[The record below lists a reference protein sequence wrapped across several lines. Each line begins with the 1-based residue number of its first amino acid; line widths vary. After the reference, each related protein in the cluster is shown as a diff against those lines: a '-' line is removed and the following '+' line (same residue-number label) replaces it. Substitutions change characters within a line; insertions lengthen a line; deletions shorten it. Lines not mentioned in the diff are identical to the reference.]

1 MWTYDECKWYA
12 LKYEHTEDKMNT
24 HKKNT
29 EISVG
34 AVSVQPVHQASPV
47 NKTDMVCEQCDK
59 HGHQAYQCIMPVEKL
74 PPHKLPQWYVDKLKK
89 KQQKETDQMN
99 KGSSGRG
106 HHGNFGYGGQHQGY
120 GNNTNQILPY
130 PHPVYPPPVPRDTR
144 FGHPPL
150 ALPQQ
155 HPNGDPRRGSNNGY
169 RA

>member
-12 LKYEHTEDKMNT
+12 LEYEHTEDKLNT

-47 NKTDMVCEQCDK
+47 NKTDMVCERCDK
-59 HGHQAYQCIMPVEKL
+59 CGHQAYQCIMPVEKL

-99 KGSSGRG
+99 KGPSGRG
-106 HHGNFGYGGQHQGY
+106 
-120 GNNTNQILPY
+120 
-130 PHPVYPPPVPRDTR
+130 
-144 FGHPPL
+144 
-150 ALPQQ
+150 
-155 HPNGDPRRGSNNGY
+155 
-169 RA
+169 